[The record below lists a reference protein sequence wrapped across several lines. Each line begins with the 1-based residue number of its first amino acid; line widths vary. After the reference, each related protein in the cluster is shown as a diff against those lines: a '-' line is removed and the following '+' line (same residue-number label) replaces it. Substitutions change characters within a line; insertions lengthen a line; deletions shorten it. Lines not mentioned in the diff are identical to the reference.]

1 MGYRTAIFMG
11 TCPCDTHLLANI
23 KYMKHIT
30 ADKGREVYI
39 TIDHRCVCYKT
50 NYSNIMLWM

>member
-50 NYSNIMLWM
+50 NYSNIML